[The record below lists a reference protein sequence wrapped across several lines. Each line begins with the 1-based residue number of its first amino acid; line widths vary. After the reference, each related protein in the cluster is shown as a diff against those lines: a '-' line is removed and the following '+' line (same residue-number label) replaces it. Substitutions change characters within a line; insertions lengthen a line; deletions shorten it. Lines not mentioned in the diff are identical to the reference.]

1 MTPVEATVALLV
13 AAGVF
18 FVFVGAVGLIRL
30 PDVYTRAHASSK
42 ADTLGAGF
50 ALAAVALSFGF
61 TSHAVKTA
69 LLLIFVYVSS
79 PTAAHAISRAAYRS
93 GVEPWTADDRDGGG
107 GR

>member
-1 MTPVEATVALLV
+1 MTPLEVAVSVLV

-50 ALAAVALSFGF
+50 ALAAVMLSFGF
-61 TSHAVKTA
+61 SSQAVKTA
-69 LLLIFVYVSS
+69 VLLIFVYVSS

-93 GVEPWTADDRDGGG
+93 GVEPWTAGDGDGGEEG
-107 GR
+107 